1 MVGNQYYDSKSKIM
15 LVGRAINGWENYWQH
30 DMSVEQYA
38 KRVLSNS
45 IESNGLSWT
54 RSSNNPSGYNI
65 NRSAFWR
72 VTRGIIQGLG
82 EDISSDWTEKLVWSN
97 LYKIAPKDG
106 GNPSPKLCR
115 LQRESCKKILLNE
128 IDQVQPKDI
137 LFITGMD
144 WFVDFADLFSIE
156 QVNRT
161 FVVAKGVY
169 GNSKIVVSN
178 RPEGKPEKESVNEV
192 ISIIKYDC

>member
-1 MVGNQYYDSKSKIM
+1 M
-15 LVGRAINGWENYWQH
+15 
-30 DMSVEQYA
+30 
-38 KRVLSNS
+38 
-45 IESNGLSWT
+45 
-54 RSSNNPSGYNI
+54 
-65 NRSAFWR
+65 
-72 VTRGIIQGLG
+72 
-82 EDISSDWTEKLVWSN
+82 
-97 LYKIAPKDG
+97 YKIAPKDG

>member
-1 MVGNQYYDSKSKIM
+1 MNTNDHTLCLYTELLNSIGAMSKTHVACCSHMVGNQYYDSKSKIM

-82 EDISSDWTEKLVWSN
+82 EDISSDWTEKLCMEQ
-97 LYKIAPKDG
+97 L
-106 GNPSPKLCR
+106 
-115 LQRESCKKILLNE
+115 
-128 IDQVQPKDI
+128 VQNCTKR
-137 LFITGMD
+137 
-144 WFVDFADLFSIE
+144 W
-156 QVNRT
+156 R
-161 FVVAKGVY
+161 
-169 GNSKIVVSN
+169 
-178 RPEGKPEKESVNEV
+178 
-192 ISIIKYDC
+192 